1 MANLASSAEMKIF
14 VIAKTAAKERKI
26 KRVDK
31 QHLAV
36 WVKERPQKGKANKA
50 IEKAVA
56 DYLGIPKSCVSIL
69 HGKTSK
75 RKVLEVE

>member
-1 MANLASSAEMKIF
+1 MKIF
-14 VIAKTAAKERKI
+14 ITAKTGAKERKVKKI
-26 KRVDK
+26 DK

-56 DYLGIPKSCVSIL
+56 DYLGIPKSGVSIL

-75 RKVLEVE
+75 RKVLEVR

>member
-1 MANLASSAEMKIF
+1 MKFF
-14 VIAKTAAKERKI
+14 VTAKTSAKERKV
-26 KRVDK
+26 KRIDK

-50 IEKAVA
+50 IKEAVA
-56 DYLGIPKSCVSIL
+56 DYLGIPKSDISIL

-75 RKVLEVE
+75 HKVLGVK